1 MRLIFGGRVQGV
13 NFRDFTRRQAEEHHL
28 VGCVRNLEDGT
39 VQVIAEGQRPDIL
52 HFIEQLMSGHPMPP
66 STRWIP
72 SGSSL
77 QATLPIS
84 LSATD
89 PPVRPFQVPC
99 HPIPGFSVCSPVI
112 LNAII

>member
-52 HFIEQLMSGHPMPP
+52 HFIEQLMSGPP
-66 STRWIP
+66 HAAVNSVDTQWVMP
-72 SGSSL
+72 SGDF
-77 QATLPIS
+77 
-84 LSATD
+84 TD
-89 PPVRPFQVPC
+89 
-99 HPIPGFSVCSPVI
+99 FSI
-112 LNAII
+112 RY